1 MMSPMT
7 NTTPNTTPT
16 SARWLAFGLLVLVFA
31 ALAGVLWLVDLTPRV
46 ETDFFFSTDDPQLQ
60 SSLRIEA
67 MFPSKPQVLIRATAA
82 EPGEGTDGQD
92 WMTADYVARVREL
105 STRLAT
111 VPGVED
117 VLSLTEG
124 PTRPAAAATGPL
136 WSRLLLANGLSAS
149 HVVLQV
155 DDSDTPT
162 LVRELETVL
171 AQLEE
176 PGFRLDMSGVPV
188 VVELVRR
195 QLQRDLRR
203 FSLVALLVFGIAVA
217 LIFRSAWV
225 VAGTLGSC
233 LAACAAVLA
242 LLPVTG
248 VTIGPLTAN
257 LATIVFVLTLS
268 HIVFLTAS
276 WRRQSDVSAAVRE
289 TLPASFWCMVTTL
302 LGFLSL
308 QFADAKPMRELGTAG
323 AQGALIA
330 LVVAFTIYPL
340 FLRAAGTSVAASDG
354 AAKHRATAA
363 GRVPWQRL
371 GPRAVLV
378 LALLTALG
386 AFGLGRVQTDPSL
399 LAYFEAGSELRG
411 GLEAVDE
418 AGGSSPLELVV
429 RLRDGGRLDTPQALE
444 RLQALQDELEA
455 DAAVGSVIGLPA
467 LVGQARKVPLMG
479 FAPLPQLLNLLS
491 TQLMDNV
498 GAGFVTEDR
507 QHARFFLRMREA
519 QLLEVGAVDRRE
531 VVQRLTDAAADKELE
546 VELVGG
552 LYDLQGRLA
561 ELVARS
567 LLTGLTALLVLF
579 IGIAALVARHWRP
592 ALAMVGALIA
602 VAVITVGSLG
612 LLHLP
617 LDVIASPAANIAIA
631 LGVDSMIHLVAC
643 WRRLRSST
651 EGAAEGASTADAWSQ
666 ARQRMALPIAGAA
679 AILAAGFGI
688 FSLSSF
694 PPTQNFGIAV
704 VIGTLTAAV
713 MALLAVPYLAG
724 SDTEF

>member
-1 MMSPMT
+1 MSPMT
-7 NTTPNTTPT
+7 KPTPT
-16 SARWLAFGLLVLVFA
+16 SARWMAIGLLVLI
-31 ALAGVLWLVDLTPRV
+31 LAGVAAVLWLVDLTPQV
-46 ETDFFFSTDDPQLQ
+46 ESDFFFTTDDPQLQ
-60 SSLRIEA
+60 SALRIQA
-67 MFPSKPQVLIRATAA
+67 MFPSKPQVLIRAASQATPSSETPSAGGEA
-82 EPGEGTDGQD
+82 E
-92 WMTADYVARVREL
+92 WMTPDYIARVREL
-105 STRLAT
+105 SDRLAT

-124 PTRPAAAATGPL
+124 PSRPSAAATGPL
-136 WSRLLLANGLSAS
+136 WSRLLLSDGLAGSNL
-149 HVVLQV
+149 VLQV
-155 DDSDTPT
+155 AATDTPT

-171 AQLEE
+171 EQLEE
-176 PGFRLDMSGVPV
+176 PGFQLDMSGVPV

-276 WRRQSDVSAAVRE
+276 WRRQSAASAAVRE

-323 AQGALIA
+323 ALGALIA
-330 LVVAFTIYPL
+330 LVVAFSIYPL
-340 FLRAAGTSVAASDG
+340 FLRAASVGTSAGGKEV
-354 AAKHRATAA
+354 RPREAA
-363 GRVPWQRL
+363 GRARWGRP
-371 GPRAVLV
+371 GPRAVVV
-378 LALLTALG
+378 LALLTVLG

-399 LAYFEAGSELRG
+399 LAYFEPGSELRG

-429 RLRDGGRLDTPQALE
+429 ALRDGGRLDTLPAFE
-444 RLQALQDELEA
+444 RLQAFQDDLEA
-455 DAAVGSVIGLPA
+455 DTAVGSVIGLPA
-467 LVGQARKVPLMG
+467 LVAQARKAPLMG
-479 FAPLPQLLNLLS
+479 FAPLPQLLDLLS
-491 TQLMDNV
+491 TQLMGNV

-507 QHARFFLRMREA
+507 KHARYFLRMREA

-531 VVQRLTDAAADKELE
+531 VVERLTAAAADKELE

-567 LLTGLTALLVLF
+567 LLTGLSALLVLF
-579 IGIAALVARHWRP
+579 VGIAALVARHWRP
-592 ALAMVGALIA
+592 ALAMVGTLIA
-602 VAVITVGSLG
+602 VAMITVGSLG
-612 LLHLP
+612 LLRLP

-643 WRRLRSST
+643 WRRLCRSV
-651 EGAAEGASTADAWSQ
+651 GGVQPADAWSR

-704 VIGTLTAAV
+704 VIGTLAAAA
-713 MALLAVPYLAG
+713 MALVALPYLAD
-724 SDTEF
+724 SAAEPSAAEL